1 MAARSALRTVVA
13 GGTLTRDEARA
24 VLDEVMRGE
33 VDDAVFGALFSSLH
47 TRGETVD
54 ELVGFAEAMRA
65 AVVPATAPAGAVDT
79 CGTGGDG
86 ADTFNVSTCAAFVVA
101 GAGAVV
107 AKHGNRA
114 VSSRCGSADVLEHL
128 GGRLESTPEQ
138 VAETL
143 ATARFAF
150 LFAPSFHPSMRHAAD
165 PRRAMGIRTAF
176 NFLGP
181 ITNPAGVRRQV
192 VGIGDP
198 GRAPLVA
205 DVLRELGVDRALVVH
220 GTDGLDELS
229 IAAPSIVHDVT
240 PDGVCRYEVTP
251 EQLGLTRAPLA
262 SIVGGDVEVNARILR
277 GVLEGATGPTRDV
290 VLLNAAA
297 GILVAGL
304 AKDLRDGVEAA
315 RRAIDDGAARDELE
329 RWVAAGRGSVA

>member
-1 MAARSALRTVVA
+1 MAARDALRTVVA

-47 TRGETVD
+47 ARGETVD

-65 AVVPATAPAGAVDT
+65 AVVPASAPAGAVDT

-143 ATARFAF
+143 ASARFAF
-150 LFAPSFHPSMRHAAD
+150 LFAPSFHPSMRHAAG

-198 GRAPLVA
+198 ARAPLVA
-205 DVLRELGVDRALVVH
+205 DVLRELGVERALVVH
-220 GTDGLDELS
+220 GADGLDELS
-229 IAAPSIVHDVT
+229 IAAPSVVYDVT
-240 PDGVCRYEVTP
+240 SDDVRRFEVSP
-251 EQLGLTRAPLA
+251 EQLGLARAPLE
-262 SIVGGDVEVNARILR
+262 SIVGGDVAVNARILR
-277 GVLEGATGPTRDV
+277 DVLEGATGPTRDV

-304 AKDLRDGVEAA
+304 AEDLREGVEAA
-315 RRAIDDGAARDELE
+315 RRAIDGGAARDELE
-329 RWVAAGRGSVA
+329 RWVAAGREGVA